1 MKQSFT
7 TGMCS
12 DDLAGAAKRR
22 VPIPRGGALVKQSFT
37 TGMRSDDLAG
47 AAERR
52 VPIPKKGGRGSIEG
66 GRICH
71 SLQAGSAGS
80 SD

>member
-1 MKQSFT
+1 M
-7 TGMCS
+7 
-12 DDLAGAAKRR
+12 
-22 VPIPRGGALVKQSFT
+22 KQSFT

>member
-7 TGMCS
+7 TGMRS
-12 DDLAGAAKRR
+12 DDLAGAAERR

-52 VPIPKKGGRGSIEG
+52 VPIPKRGRRKYRRWTHLSLAASW
-66 GRICH
+66 ICWFV
-71 SLQAGSAGS
+71 
-80 SD
+80 